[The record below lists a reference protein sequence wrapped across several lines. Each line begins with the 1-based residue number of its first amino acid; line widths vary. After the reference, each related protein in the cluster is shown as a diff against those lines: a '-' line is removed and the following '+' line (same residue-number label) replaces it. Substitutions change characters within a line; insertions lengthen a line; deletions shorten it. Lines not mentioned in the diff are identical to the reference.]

1 MSFLH
6 GRIPR
11 CGAGV
16 WLELLPGPS
25 FPASPRRHGAQ
36 GSRVRQ
42 NSCEVREGQEGRG
55 QSQERRQAQAEQY
68 AHTVEQR
75 QEEEGGAG
83 QGAREGKPV
92 DQETAQALDYKV
104 DFLNAYRNMGAED
117 KATMVDKWESDKS
130 CRKWQTWVSQ
140 SVTKTEVEAATG
152 VHGWTTRALYEFGVV
167 GLQFRCFL
175 FLFYCA
181 KASS

>member
-1 MSFLH
+1 MAQAFGSNCSLDL
-6 GRIPR
+6 PS
-11 CGAGV
+11 
-16 WLELLPGPS
+16 LPLPGAMAPKARVS
-25 FPASPRRHGAQ
+25 GKTPAKSDKVKKAEDKAKSDARRKQSNMLTQLSNAKKK
-36 GSRVRQ
+36 
-42 NSCEVREGQEGRG
+42 REELDK
-55 QSQERRQAQAEQY
+55 A
-68 AHTVEQR
+68 
-75 QEEEGGAG
+75 
-83 QGAREGKPV
+83 AREGKPV

-104 DFLNAYRNMGAED
+104 DFLNAYRNMGAEE

-140 SVTKTEVEAATG
+140 SVTKTEIEAATG
-152 VHGWTTRALYEFGVV
+152 VHGWTTRALYEFGVL